1 MTNADMLLLVVEDNP
16 SDVAWLRDRLRR
28 APSGE
33 SIDVHHAPTLEQAFD
48 RLSQGGVDVVLLDL
62 NLPDATGLETLRKV
76 GTRFPEVPVV
86 VLTGVHNE
94 EAGLA
99 AVNCGAEDFL
109 VKGEVEGGQVAR
121 SLRYAAE
128 RHRALRELRNLSL
141 VDELTG
147 LHNRRGFI
155 TLGTRHLELAART
168 GRHCTVFYV
177 DLDGMKQI
185 NDEHG
190 HAEGDSALRAA
201 AEVLRRSFRA
211 SDILGRL
218 GGDEFA
224 ALGTNSPP
232 EPPQSVLDRIRE
244 EVRRFNAAA
253 ARPWALSL
261 SVGTAR
267 FVHGVDITIEDLL
280 SQADKGMYQDKTK
293 RRRKTEP

>member
-1 MTNADMLLLVVEDNP
+1 MTTSIMSVLLVEDNP
-16 SDVAWLRDRLRR
+16 GDVAWLRDRLQR
-28 APSGE
+28 ATPGAS
-33 SIDVHHAPTLEQAFD
+33 VLLHHAPTLELGIE
-48 RLSQGGVDVVLLDL
+48 RLAQGGVDVVLLDL
-62 NLPDATGLETLRKV
+62 NLPDATGLETLRKI

-109 VKGEVEGGQVAR
+109 VKGEVEGGQVLRA
-121 SLRYAAE
+121 LRYATE

-147 LHNRRGFI
+147 LHNRRGFN

-177 DLDGMKQI
+177 DLDGMKLI
-185 NDEHG
+185 NDDHG

-224 ALGTNSPP
+224 ALATNSPP

-244 EVRRFNAAA
+244 EVRKFNVAG
-253 ARPWALSL
+253 ARPWVLSL
-261 SVGTAR
+261 SIGTAR
-267 FVHGVDITIEDLL
+267 FVHGVEITIEDLL
-280 SQADKGMYQDKTK
+280 SEADKGMYQDKTK
-293 RRRKTEP
+293 RRRKPGT